1 MKKLILNI
9 ITIILLFSSCS
20 NNYRQRRNVVENLV
34 GKEIILPEGLKY
46 QIFDT
51 PFEYDFDDSDFKIIT
66 YIDSTGCTS
75 CNMKLSSRNISIDEF
90 KLLEEVEVNYLL
102 VINSRDPKE
111 IIQLLRMGNFSH
123 PVVID
128 TEGEFVKYNE
138 MPAVSAYRT
147 FLLDNSNRIL
157 ALGDPVTNPK
167 IMELYKKI
175 MSDNKVKDNG
185 NKISLVN
192 KPVRNIGLIN
202 KGDSVKVSFCMFNRD
217 SVTYHIQ
224 DIIPSCDCVAVETE
238 SSVLVPGGRND
249 IRFKFATDSVG
260 STFSKHIDIFYEEK
274 EKPERLIVYGYMR

>member
-1 MKKLILNI
+1 MNSKVWNFVI
-9 ITIILLFSSCS
+9 IILFISSCS
-20 NNYRQRRNVVENLV
+20 HNQKQQEEIVKSMV
-34 GKEIILPEGLKY
+34 GHEIVIPDDLHFQIL
-46 QIFDT
+46 DT

-75 CNMKLSSRNISIDEF
+75 CNMKLPSRNVSIDEF
-90 KLLEEVEVNYLL
+90 KSLEEVEVNYVL
-102 VINSRDPKE
+102 VINSKDTKE

-138 MPAVSAYRT
+138 MPVGSAYRT

-167 IMELYKKI
+167 IKDLYKKI
-175 MSDNKVKDNG
+175 MTDNKIEDSGDKV
-185 NKISLVN
+185 SLVN

-202 KGDSVKVSFCMFNRD
+202 KGDSVKVSFSMFNRD

-249 IRFKFATDSVG
+249 IRFKFATDFVG
-260 STFSKHIDIFYEEK
+260 STFSKHIDIFYEEN
-274 EKPERLIVYGYMR
+274 ETPERLTVYGYLR